1 MPEEIVIK
9 DIVKMVSLMIIN
21 KVLFCGIIKV
31 LWGENEYYFF
41 LTLAISALD
50 KDLQRD
56 AAMQ

>member
-1 MPEEIVIK
+1 MIK

>member
-1 MPEEIVIK
+1 MIK
-9 DIVKMVSLMIIN
+9 DIVKMISLMIIN
-21 KVLFCGIIKV
+21 KVCGIIKV
-31 LWGENEYYFF
+31 LWGETEYYFF